1 MPIFSQKNDK
11 ADVESVNE
19 NLEVDSLSIFPQVQV
34 PALAWAYRRWEVKKK
49 PWRLQT
55 GKYQALVAYDGT
67 LW

>member
-34 PALAWAYRRWEVKKK
+34 PALA
-49 PWRLQT
+49 
-55 GKYQALVAYDGT
+55 
-67 LW
+67 